1 MVSDAVNAA
10 MRQRATNSEGRS
22 ARLLVDHAAVRDQP
36 EVPLQGA
43 VFDADCV
50 EYHLLYNGNQAL
62 PGGNRT

>member
-1 MVSDAVNAA
+1 
-10 MRQRATNSEGRS
+10 
-22 ARLLVDHAAVRDQP
+22 VDHAAVRDQP

-50 EYHLLYNGNQAL
+50 EYHLLYNRNRAL